1 MELEFFVK
9 YIILLTGNSVQTVQ
23 FLMLRIQEND
33 SMTLMCHKIP
43 RDITPW
49 KKILQK
55 RWNLQKER
63 NHEVCSLDLEIVR
76 FYFPRVG
83 WFDQV

>member
-43 RDITPW
+43 RDITP
-49 KKILQK
+49 
-55 RWNLQKER
+55 
-63 NHEVCSLDLEIVR
+63 
-76 FYFPRVG
+76 
-83 WFDQV
+83 